1 LIVDCVAAGWLLLLM
16 VVKSDAA
23 GGAEMRADGVKRRQ
37 R

>member
-1 LIVDCVAAGWLLLLM
+1 LIVDCVAAGWLLM

-23 GGAEMRADGVKRRQ
+23 GGGAEMRADGVKRRQ